1 MCSSSKGRKPL
12 RRAYSSI
19 PRLHTSALGPL
30 YFSPWMSSGRGG
42 RGGRGGER
50 RGREGIKGNRG
61 EGRGGEGRCR
71 MVKGARKGRRQWR
84 RSK

>member
-42 RGGRGGER
+42 RGGR
-50 RGREGIKGNRG
+50 
-61 EGRGGEGRCR
+61 EGRGEEG
-71 MVKGARKGRRQWR
+71 KGGN
-84 RSK
+84 